1 MPRLYKLMGALIE
14 KRESFVAATIFDKTG
29 SAPRTAG
36 AKMVVQGDGT
46 ATGTIGGGRLE
57 AEAIKLAGEALRQK
71 HTFMQSFDLTGRD
84 VSGMDMICGGQGEIL
99 IDYVDAGDENNR
111 MVYRA
116 AAEVLERREKAWFV
130 TILESIPGAAGLARQ
145 QCLVQPDGTLTGKV
159 DSDPYLLEK
168 LITGPAKISI
178 HAEAFGRQRFLVEPL
193 RQGGTVYIF
202 GAGHVSQR
210 IAALSET
217 VGFRTVVMD
226 DRADFANRER
236 FPEPIE
242 IRLIDSFRKLPDLG
256 IDGDSYLVIVTR
268 GHLYDKVI
276 LEQVLRSGAGYIGMI
291 GSRIK
296 RDLTYEELVK
306 QGFRLGELA
315 RVYSPIGTGIGA
327 ETPEEL
333 AVSIVG
339 ELIMVRARR
348 ERRKQKDGGDS
359 RDSCCTVLAPEA
371 GGTVQ
376 EKYV

>member
-1 MPRLYKLMGALIE
+1 
-14 KRESFVAATIFDKTG
+14 
-29 SAPRTAG
+29 
-36 AKMVVQGDGT
+36 
-46 ATGTIGGGRLE
+46 
-57 AEAIKLAGEALRQK
+57 
-71 HTFMQSFDLTGRD
+71 
-84 VSGMDMICGGQGEIL
+84 MICGGQGEVL

-111 MVYRA
+111 VVYRA
-116 AAEVLERREKAWFV
+116 AVDFLERREKAWFV
-130 TILESIPGAAGLARQ
+130 TVLESIPGAAGLVRQ

-226 DRADFANRER
+226 DRAEFANRER
-236 FPEPIE
+236 FPEPVE
-242 IRLIDSFRKLPDLG
+242 IRLIDSFRKLPDLD
-256 IDGDSYLVIVTR
+256 IDGDSYLIIVTR
-268 GHLYDKVI
+268 GHLYDKII

-296 RDLTYEELVK
+296 RDLTYEELIK

-315 RVYSPIGTGIGA
+315 RVYSPIGTSIGA
-327 ETPEEL
+327 ETPGEL
-333 AVSIVG
+333 AISIVG
-339 ELIMVRARR
+339 ELIMVRAQR
-348 ERRKQKDGGDS
+348 EQRKQRDGGES
-359 RDSCCTVLAPEA
+359 RASCCAVRVP
-371 GGTVQ
+371 
-376 EKYV
+376 